1 MLTRSFQ
8 IRSGFTLI
16 ELLVVITIISILM
29 ALLLPAVQS
38 AREAAR
44 RAQCKNNLKQLGLA
58 LQNYAEAHQLLPP
71 GMGGVY
77 ASGAGIGTGMGTGFG
92 MGDPNDQRLSGVV
105 FLLPYLEQTALWK
118 KIKQAPLQGGHPT
131 LAGFPHPPTDLAL
144 LLCPTNSLP
153 EKTPSLSARRA
164 YVFCVGDAAVHFIQL
179 VNAPTQLETRGAFGW
194 RACRSFRDIQDGA
207 SNTIFMAERAVGNE
221 GRRNIQGLMVRFS
234 TLTPSPAR
242 CSASVV
248 NGRYEGLFSGDI
260 KKPEMGQYWASGEP
274 DHNNVVTAVSP
285 NGASCDLGVSFM
297 GNGISAFLPT
307 ASSFHTGGVHVV
319 MGDGTVRFINENIYS
334 GNVTADVM
342 TVSGESP
349 FGVWGALGTIAGE
362 ENIGDF

>member
-1 MLTRSFQ
+1 MLTRSFR
-8 IRSGFTLI
+8 IRTGFTLI

-77 ASGAGIGTGMGTGFG
+77 ASGAGTTAFN
-92 MGDPNDQRLSGVV
+92 GDPNDQRLSGVV

-118 KIKQAPLQGGHPT
+118 KIKQAPLQGGSPT
-131 LAGFPHPPTDLAL
+131 FAGFPHPPTDLAL

-153 EKTPSLSARRA
+153 ERTPTLSARRA
-164 YVFCVGDAAVHFIQL
+164 YVFCSGDMGIDSVGFNLSQRER
-179 VNAPTQLETRGAFGW
+179 QRGAFGW

-207 SNTIFMAERAVGNE
+207 SNTIFMAERVVGNINN
-221 GRRNIQGLMVRFS
+221 RKIQGLMALIRTNS
-234 TLTPSPAR
+234 TNSPA
-242 CSASVV
+242 AAAGFVTPD
-248 NGRYEGLFSGDI
+248 GRYSPQVFAI
-260 KKPEMGQYWASGEP
+260 KSPEMGQYWASGEP
-274 DHNNVVTAVSP
+274 EQNYFATIFSP
-285 NGASCDLGVSFM
+285 NAGSFDLPVTIQGVM
-297 GNGISAFLPT
+297 GSALYPT
-307 ASSFHTGGVHVV
+307 ASSSHAGGVHVV
-319 MGDGTVRFINENIYS
+319 MGDGTVRFINENINA
-334 GNVTADVM
+334 GDTTADFT

-349 FGVWGALGTIAGE
+349 YGVWGALGTIAGE

>member
-1 MLTRSFQ
+1 MLTRSFRM
-8 IRSGFTLI
+8 RSGFTLI

-58 LQNYAEAHQLLPP
+58 LQNYAESHQLLPP

-77 ASGAGIGTGMGTGFG
+77 ASGAGTGFNT
-92 MGDPNDQRLSGVV
+92 GDPNDQRLSGVV
-105 FLLPYLEQTALWK
+105 FLLPYLEQIALWK
-118 KIKQAPLQGGHPT
+118 KIKQAPLQGGPPT

-164 YVFCVGDAAVHFIQL
+164 YVFCVGDAAVPFFEL
-179 VNAPTQLETRGAFGW
+179 ANYPTQLETRGAFGW
-194 RACRSFRDIQDGA
+194 KACRSFRDIQDGV
-207 SNTIFMAERAVGNE
+207 SNTIFMAERAVGNS
-221 GRRNIQGLMVRFS
+221 GHRNIQGLMVRIGG
-234 TLTPSPAR
+234 LIQSPAR

-260 KKPEMGQYWASGEP
+260 KNPEMGQYWASGEP
-274 DHNNVVTAVSP
+274 EHNNFVTAVSP
-285 NGASCDLGVSFM
+285 NGASCEFGRTLGGTF
-297 GNGISAFLPT
+297 IPLPLPT
-307 ASSFHTGGVHVV
+307 ASSVHNGGVHVV
-319 MGDGTVRFINENIYS
+319 MGDGTVRFINENINS
-334 GNVTADVM
+334 GNVTADVFAV
-342 TVSGESP
+342 TGESP

-362 ENIGDF
+362 ESIGDF

>member
-1 MLTRSFQ
+1 MLTRSFRD
-8 IRSGFTLI
+8 RSGFTLI

-71 GMGGVY
+71 GVGGVY
-77 ASGAGIGTGMGTGFG
+77 ASGAGAG
-92 MGDPNDQRLSGVV
+92 GDPNDQRLSGVV
-105 FLLPYLEQTALWK
+105 FLMPYLEQTALWK
-118 KIKQAPLQGGHPT
+118 KIKQAPLQGGSPT
-131 LAGFPHPPTDLAL
+131 TAGFPHPPTDLAL

-164 YVFCVGDAAVHFIQL
+164 YVFCAGDAAVSFTALTPIHL
-179 VNAPTQLETRGAFGW
+179 DTRGAFGW
-194 RACRSFRDIQDGA
+194 RACRAFRDIQDGA
-207 SNTIFMAERAVGNE
+207 SNTIFMAERVVGNANN
-221 GRRNIQGLMVRFS
+221 RKIQGLMAVVVG
-234 TLTPSPAR
+234 TTYTPAA
-242 CSASVV
+242 CSATVTD
-248 NGRYEGLFSGDI
+248 GRYNTALISSI
-260 KKPEMGQYWASGEP
+260 ATPEMGQYWASGEP
-274 DHNNVVTAVSP
+274 EQNNFTTAVSP
-285 NGASCDLGVSFM
+285 NGASCDFRVNVM
-297 GNGISAFLPT
+297 GMGASARLPT
-307 ASSFHTGGVHVV
+307 ASSSHTGGVHVV
-319 MGDGTVRFINENIYS
+319 LGDGTVRFINENINS
-334 GNVTADVM
+334 GNITADVT